1 MALTERRRPVTS
13 PAADLPKVARFERS
27 SLLSFA
33 ALGGLLVLASFA
45 VDPYLAY
52 VATSWMIFGLVGLSL
67 DLVWGRGGILS
78 LGQTAFYGL
87 GGYLGSIAAIN
98 FASLTGNT
106 LVWSLPVGAAAGA
119 VTAMLIGWLI
129 FYGRLGPLQTTI
141 LTYTLTLVLWTV
153 SVSFTAT
160 IGDAVVGGDNGMS
173 NIPGYVIGFGDGAP
187 LLEPNTM
194 FLTVAVIA
202 VAIWFAS
209 RTLMRSP
216 FGLVIDCIRMDPV
229 KTELLGYDIRFYQL
243 VLFAIAG
250 AIAGLAGSLFGAW
263 SNYLNPSVFSVQE
276 ALLVPIYVLVGG
288 RGSLVGA
295 FLGALVVG
303 GLSFWLGGGVIG
315 GQTTLVMGACLI
327 LLVIFLRHGLIGGVR
342 DLLRLAGRLVPKL
355 RDGDGVAERTASPR
369 VDFDRLDLLRS
380 AGSGPGNVV
389 LETRDAFKRFGGV
402 TPVRHVSQSFSPG
415 RVRCLI
421 GPNGAGKSS
430 YLKACTGVYKP
441 DGGTVTLDGRDITKA
456 DPFTRVRMGIG
467 IKNQRAQVFGELDVR
482 RNLWIAAYSRRRDSE
497 AADRITAEM
506 LGMLGMADSAARPA
520 SELSHGEQQWLDLGM
535 VLALAPDVILLD
547 EPAAGMTS
555 QERRQ
560 LSEMVRALARTA
572 SVVVVEH
579 DMDFVRTLDADV
591 TVLHQGEVFA
601 RGDIDTLRN
610 DERVLDIYLGRH
622 RHV

>member
-1 MALTERRRPVTS
+1 MEE
-13 PAADLPKVARFERS
+13 AAKTHMPRVARYEPF
-27 SLLSFA
+27 SLVWFCGLVGLAVVAS
-33 ALGGLLVLASFA
+33 LGF
-45 VDPYLAY
+45 DPYLAY
-52 VATSWMIFGLVGLSL
+52 VATSWVIFGLLGLSL

-87 GGYLGSIAAIN
+87 GGYLGSITAIN
-98 FASLTGNT
+98 CATLTGNT
-106 LVWSLPVGAAAGA
+106 LVWSLPVGMAAGA
-119 VTAMLIGWLI
+119 ATAFLLGALT

-141 LTYTLTLVLWTV
+141 ITYTFTLVLWTV
-153 SVSFTAT
+153 AVSFTTT

-173 NIPGYVIGFGDGAP
+173 NIPGYILGFGQDAP
-187 LLEPNTM
+187 LLEPGAM

-202 VAIWFAS
+202 AIAWYAS
-209 RTLMRSP
+209 HVLMRSP

-229 KTELLGYDIRFYQL
+229 KAELLGYDVRLYQL
-243 VLFAIAG
+243 FLFTIAG
-250 AIAGLAGSLFGAW
+250 AVAGLAGSLFGAW
-263 SNYLNPSVFSVQE
+263 ANYLNPSVFSVQE

-288 RGSLVGA
+288 KGTLVGA
-295 FLGALVVG
+295 FLGALAVG

-327 LLVIFLRHGLIGGVR
+327 LLVIFLRNGLTGGLK
-342 DLLRLAGRLVPKL
+342 DLLDLAKRLAR
-355 RDGDGVAERTASPR
+355 RGDQAGEGEARMSSLS
-369 VDFDRLDLLRS
+369 VDFERLDLLRA
-380 AGSGPGNVV
+380 AGRDPVV
-389 LETRDAFKRFGGV
+389 LETEDTFKRFGGV

-441 DGGTVTLDGRDITKA
+441 DGGSITLAGQDITKT
-456 DPFTRVRMGIG
+456 DPYRRVRMGLG
-467 IKNQRAQVFGELDVR
+467 IKNQRAQVFADLDVR
-482 RNLWIAAYSRRRDSE
+482 RNLWVAAYSRSRD
-497 AADRITAEM
+497 ARKADWITTEMLHM
-506 LGMLGMADSAARPA
+506 LGMENLASRPA

-547 EPAAGMTS
+547 EPAAGMTNE
-555 QERRQ
+555 ERRQ
-560 LSEMVRALARTA
+560 LSHMVRALARTA

-601 RGDIDTLRN
+601 RGDIETLRQ
-610 DERVLDIYLGRH
+610 DDRVLDIYLGRH
-622 RHV
+622 QHV

>member
-1 MALTERRRPVTS
+1 MSDVH
-13 PAADLPKVARFERS
+13 KVVRFERS
-27 SLLSFA
+27 SLVSLA
-33 ALGGLLVLASFA
+33 ALGGLVIFA
-45 VDPYLAY
+45 TFTFDPYLAY
-52 VATSWMIFGLVGLSL
+52 VATSWLVFGLVGLSL

-98 FASLTGNT
+98 FSSLTGNT
-106 LVWSLPVGAAAGA
+106 LIWSLPVGMAGGAA
-119 VTAMLIGWLI
+119 TALLIGGLV

-141 LTYTLTLVLWTV
+141 LTYTFTLVLWTV
-153 SVSFTAT
+153 AVSFTAT

-194 FLTVAVIA
+194 FLVAAVLAVIA
-202 VAIWFAS
+202 WFAS
-209 RTLMRSP
+209 HTLMRSP
-216 FGLVIDCIRMDPV
+216 FGLVIDCIRIDPV
-229 KTELLGYDIRFYQL
+229 KTELLGYDIRLYQL
-243 VLFAIAG
+243 ILFGIAG

-263 SNYLNPSVFSVQE
+263 SNYLNPSIFSVQE
-276 ALLVPIYVLVGG
+276 ALLIPIYVLVGG

-303 GLSFWLGGGVIG
+303 GLSFWLGGGIIG
-315 GQTTLVMGACLI
+315 GQTTLVMGAFLI
-327 LLVIFLRHGLIGGVR
+327 LLVIFLRHGLIGGLK
-342 DLLRLAGRLVPKL
+342 DLIGLIRQLVPAL
-355 RDGDGVAERTASPR
+355 REGGGEAARAGSLR

-380 AGSGPGNVV
+380 AETGSVV
-389 LETRDAFKRFGGV
+389 LETKDTFKRFGGV
-402 TPVRHVSQSFSPG
+402 TPVRNVSQSFSPG

-441 DGGTVTLDGRDITKA
+441 DGGTITLDGRDITTA
-456 DPFTRVRMGIG
+456 DPFRRVRMGIG

-482 RNLWIAAYSRRRDSE
+482 RNLWVAAYSRGRDT
-497 AADRITAEM
+497 ATADRVTAEM
-506 LGMLGMADSAARPA
+506 LDMLGMQDSAARPA

-547 EPAAGMTS
+547 EPAAGMTNE
-555 QERRQ
+555 ERRQ
-560 LSEMVRALARTA
+560 LSEMVRALSRTA

-601 RGDIDTLRN
+601 RGDIETLRN
-610 DERVLDIYLGRH
+610 DDRVLDIYLGRH